1 MFSKIG
7 KESIKLEIN
16 LTLHKLDM
24 TVLNETEMS
33 LKIQRGPHIDETKKF
48 IVTKDK
54 ADVELDHKF
63 QVQST
68 FYRDKAGKW
77 LPKTIELFLFFHNSL
92 VLHNSKKE
100 PMKVGSVKIDMSS
113 MACKGP
119 QRKKFGF
126 ECKGPVNVANI
137 ECSFE
142 IDLHA
147 STTQR
152 KGSE

>member
-1 MFSKIG
+1 
-7 KESIKLEIN
+7 
-16 LTLHKLDM
+16 
-24 TVLNETEMS
+24 MS
-33 LKIQRGPHIDETKKF
+33 LQIQRGPHIDETKKF
-48 IVTKDK
+48 TVITDK

-68 FYRDKAGKW
+68 FYRDKGLKW
-77 LPKTIELFLFFHNSL
+77 LPKTIELFLFCHNSL

-100 PMKVGSVKIDMSS
+100 PVKAGSVRIDMSS

-126 ECKGPVNVANI
+126 ECKGQVKDAVI

-147 STTQR
+147 STPQR